1 MSNNEPKSSAGDQSR
16 RAFIRT
22 TATAA
27 AAVASTNI
35 FRTPVYGQNTAPSA
49 GKVLG
54 ANDRIVVG
62 YIGVGGQGMAHVKQM
77 KTHASAN
84 NVAQVAVCDVWEKRR
99 NSSKA
104 FIEKDSSNSQVEMFS
119 DHRKL
124 LERKDIDAVVI
135 ATHDIWHT
143 KCAVDAMSAGKHV
156 YVEKPCA
163 HNIRE
168 GQSIAV
174 MGFPIGGVL
183 GFKPVTHR
191 GIISA
196 ITPIALPMPAS
207 RQLNE
212 ATVQRLRTGTFDVYQ
227 LDATAYPGN
236 SGGPV
241 LDVDTGAVIGVIS
254 MVLIKGTKESALT
267 NPSGISYAMPSSY
280 VEALL
285 KTR

>member
-1 MSNNEPKSSAGDQSR
+1 MHRTIGRLVSGLLLTLLMSSASR
-16 RAFIRT
+16 AGLIEVVAKAKPSLVAVGTLSAVDNPRFGFRGT
-22 TATAA
+22 GF
-27 AAVASTNI
+27 AVADGTLIVTNAHVL
-35 FRTPVYGQNTAPSA
+35 PA
-49 GKVLG
+49 G
-54 ANDRIVVG
+54 AD
-62 YIGVGGQGMAHVKQM
+62 GGQAP
-77 KTHASAN
+77 
-84 NVAQVAVCDVWEKRR
+84 VAVRTLEGSNGTEFRVAKVV
-99 NSSKA
+99 S
-104 FIEKDSSNSQVEMFS
+104 IDSSHDLV
-119 DHRKL
+119 L
-124 LERKDIDAVVI
+124 LKIEGPPLPAL
-135 ATHDIWHT
+135 
-143 KCAVDAMSAGKHV
+143 AMA
-156 YVEKPCA
+156 PA